1 MHTQG
6 RKASLFAS
14 KALTKSSH
22 KQEALLKSKATST
35 HVRTHRSIAAC
46 VGSPEPGGCVAGCR
60 VATGLSAAGRRLFWG
75 EIPLASY
82 AYFCQPACTGLE
94 RVTVP
99 ATLQASDSLG
109 MRDWGASAVNLG
121 RNTHVQQQYW
131 SNQKTLQVDYTFIC
145 FCPSPVKINTHIPKG
160 KVFVTWHAEI
170 HLIYLLLNLSWS
182 PPFTLVYLSQRWYFI
197 SHRQWL
203 PETGHKNCLKWLA

>member
-6 RKASLFAS
+6 RKAALFAS

-82 AYFCQPACTGLE
+82 SYFCQPACTGLE

-145 FCPSPVKINTHIPKG
+145 FCPSPVKINTHIPKVKSFCDLTCWDPSNLPTSQFILKPTVYFG
-160 KVFVTWHAEI
+160 LFKPA
-170 HLIYLLLNLSWS
+170 LIFH
-182 PPFTLVYLSQRWYFI
+182 FTQTMIVRD
-197 SHRQWL
+197 R
-203 PETGHKNCLKWLA
+203 A